1 MLLFWKLQL
10 DFRLIDS
17 VPLHHG
23 RGRFLPQMERLP
35 GDKIASTSLTA
46 LFQGSI
52 TTSLG
57 ALRTPLSSLQVQRQ
71 HSEHEIQL
79 FYFQPLFHSC
89 LDSTFQDVTLQC
101 GGHSVKAH
109 RLVLALCR

>member
-1 MLLFWKLQL
+1 
-10 DFRLIDS
+10 
-17 VPLHHG
+17 
-23 RGRFLPQMERLP
+23 MERLP

-57 ALRTPLSSLQVQRQ
+57 ALRSPLSSLQVTFRSQIT
-71 HSEHEIQL
+71 SSPAT
-79 FYFQPLFHSC
+79 FDSC